1 MNKIY
6 QFKVFKH
13 REHYFL
19 GFILL
24 RSLLLQTIFFV
35 IVFNVISWF
44 RETSMLANDA
54 KMPLNTYKVEQVIT
68 KTNQSKQDN
77 SAIFVQAQ
85 GKKTVLYFFAP
96 WCQICNLSIENLE
109 ALHQKN
115 KKLAI
120 MAIALDYEDR
130 QSVVDFVKR
139 HQLTFPVVYGT
150 ADIKVAFK
158 IKAYPS
164 YYILSKE
171 NSIVGKSLGY
181 STETGLF
188 LRTL

>member
-1 MNKIY
+1 M
-6 QFKVFKH
+6 
-13 REHYFL
+13 
-19 GFILL
+19 L
-24 RSLLLQTIFFV
+24 RSLFLQAIFFV

-44 RETSMLANDA
+44 RESSMLASDA
-54 KMPLNTYKVEQVIT
+54 KMPLNVFNVEQVLT
-68 KTNQSKQDN
+68 KTGKSQKINNKL
-77 SAIFVQAQ
+77 FVQAQ

-109 ALHQKN
+109 AVYQKN
-115 KKLAI
+115 SDLAV